1 MKWGKKIIIFIF
13 YPLILI
19 GLIFSPVLFKSQIQA
34 GTLQTSVVIY
44 ICGNGTIE
52 GPEICDDGP
61 NNGRYAYNAADR
73 FCNLTCDGWAPY
85 CGDGVLQS
93 NYGEECDDGNNTS
106 GDGCDPVCK
115 IESRSPGGGGGGGS
129 RGIRPLKETIVIIEG
144 KAYPNVLITLLQNG
158 RVITTRKANDLADF
172 RIEIKDIT
180 PGIWTFSLWAEDKEG
195 RKSITLSYTVS
206 IQKNMITTI
215 SGIFLPPTI
224 ELSKVNLKKGEDLNI
239 SGQTAPQSQ
248 VFTHIESP
256 ELIKTTTSTKKG
268 DWEIEIDT
276 GILEEGTHTAR
287 AKAKTFDGL
296 ESSFS
301 QVLAFY
307 VGEEVPEVILGVD
320 LNKDNKVNLIDFSIL
335 LYWWEKENPSVDLN
349 QDGLVNL
356 PDFSIMLYYWTG

>member
-93 NYGEECDDGNNTS
+93 DYGEECDDGNNTS

-115 IESRSPGGGGGGGS
+115 IESRPPGGGGGGGS
-129 RGIRPLKETIVIIEG
+129 RGIRPLKETKVIIEG
-144 KAYPNVLITLLQNG
+144 KAYPNALITLLQDG

-195 RKSITLSYTVS
+195 RKSITFSFTASV
-206 IQKNMITTI
+206 QKDMITTI

-224 ELSKVNLKKGEDLNI
+224 ELSKTKIKKGEKLDI
-239 SGQTAPQSQ
+239 SGQTAPQAQ
-248 VFTHIESP
+248 VFVHIESP
-256 ELIKTTTSTKKG
+256 QIRKITNSTEKG
-268 DWEIEIDT
+268 DWQIELDT
-276 GILEEGTHTAR
+276 DVLTKGTHTTR
-287 AKAKTFDGL
+287 AKAKTLKGL

-301 QVLAFY
+301 TVLAFY
-307 VGEEVPEVILGVD
+307 VEEIPEVVYSGAD
-320 LNKDNKVNLIDFSIL
+320 LNKDGKVNLIDFSIL
-335 LYWWEKENPSVDLN
+335 LYWWGKENPIVDRN
-349 QDGLVNL
+349 QDGIVNL
-356 PDFSIMLYYWTG
+356 ADFSIILYYWTG